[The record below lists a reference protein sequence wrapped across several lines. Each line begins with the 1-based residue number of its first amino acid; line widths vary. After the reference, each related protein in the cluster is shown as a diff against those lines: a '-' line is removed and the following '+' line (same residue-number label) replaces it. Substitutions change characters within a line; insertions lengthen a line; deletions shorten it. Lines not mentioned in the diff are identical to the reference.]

1 MNALSVRGLCKRYG
15 SFALRDVSFD
25 VAPGSIT
32 GFIGRN
38 GAGKTTTLKSLLDFV
53 HPDAGEALF
62 FGRPLSADEFGVKQA
77 VGFASGGFGFYPLK
91 RLRTVTDVTR
101 RFYPSWDETAY
112 RRYLALFALDENKRV
127 KELSEGM
134 KVKYALALA
143 LSHRARLLV
152 LDEPTSGLD
161 PVSRDELLEIFL
173 QLAQD
178 EGISILFS
186 THITSDL
193 ETRYDWKK
201 SVGPVEN
208 RPLNEN
214 RWQYTFT
221 HRFFPDYYQSYG
233 LGFYEYFLL
242 SEEMGAAPL
251 PILNCGLSCQYQNN
265 DPKAHVAVCDL
276 DNYIQD
282 ALDLIEFANGD
293 VNTTWGKVRADMGHS
308 APFNLK
314 FIGIGNEQWGK
325 EYPER
330 LEPFI
335 KAIRKAHPEIKIVG
349 SSGPNSEG
357 KEFDYLWPEMKR
369 LKVDLV
375 DEHFYRPESWF
386 LAPANMPAMEKE
398 RNGII
403 TMLLC

>member
-1 MNALSVRGLCKRYG
+1 MNVLSVRGLCKRYG

-152 LDEPTSGLD
+152 LDEPTSNLD
-161 PVSRDELLEIFL
+161 S
-173 QLAQD
+173 
-178 EGISILFS
+178 
-186 THITSDL
+186 
-193 ETRYDWKK
+193 
-201 SVGPVEN
+201 
-208 RPLNEN
+208 LNEAVIL
-214 RWQYTFT
+214 RSVLQARQGKTFVLVS
-221 HRFFPDYYQSYG
+221 HRESTMRIADIVYSA
-233 LGFYEYFLL
+233 E
-242 SEEMGAAPL
+242 
-251 PILNCGLSCQYQNN
+251 N
-265 DPKAHVAVCDL
+265 
-276 DNYIQD
+276 
-282 ALDLIEFANGD
+282 
-293 VNTTWGKVRADMGHS
+293 GKVS
-308 APFNLK
+308 
-314 FIGIGNEQWGK
+314 
-325 EYPER
+325 
-330 LEPFI
+330 
-335 KAIRKAHPEIKIVG
+335 
-349 SSGPNSEG
+349 
-357 KEFDYLWPEMKR
+357 
-369 LKVDLV
+369 
-375 DEHFYRPESWF
+375 
-386 LAPANMPAMEKE
+386 
-398 RNGII
+398 
-403 TMLLC
+403 